1 MVQVKIADIA
11 CHVLVA
17 DDVDPGLT
25 SSAQDSLLV
34 VVTTDEGLE
43 GYGESDLNP
52 WIGRACIEASG
63 THTMG
68 LGVTE
73 LLKGKDPR
81 DIEALWDHVY
91 TMTAMNGRRGAVIHA
106 LGAVEMALR
115 DLAGKMAGEPLWKL
129 LGELRPTPLVPY
141 ASLQPAGS
149 SFEAYRDALCESAE
163 NAKKLGFK
171 AVKAECT
178 MAGPYAHDGMN
189 ESYDRHT
196 EVVAAVRRTLGPDM
210 TLMVDVQYLW
220 RDAETAWSVLRDWQE
235 FDLYFVE
242 TPIWPDFLDE
252 HARLAERAPFRIASG
267 EWLSTRWEFEDLIER
282 GRIGVVQPDVGRVGG
297 VGEARAVCAM
307 AAERNLPVVPHCWKT
322 GVSLSATAHLAFATP
337 GIAFVEFLPPQL
349 CIEKLRRELAMEDL
363 VLEDG
368 EILPPTRPGLGV
380 EINWDAVRAYGR
392 P

>member
-1 MVQVKIADIA
+1 MKITDIT

-17 DDVDPGLT
+17 DDVNPGLT

-68 LGVTE
+68 LGMAE

-115 DLAGKMAGEPLWKL
+115 DLAGKIAGEPLWKL
-129 LGELRPTPLVPY
+129 LGEPRPTPLVPY

-220 RDAETAWSVLRDWQE
+220 RDAETAWSVLRDWEE

-252 HARLAERAPFRIASG
+252 HARLADQGALPDRLGGMAFDPLGIRGSDRTRPDRSRPAGRRAGWRCG
-267 EWLSTRWEFEDLIER
+267 R
-282 GRIGVVQPDVGRVGG
+282 GTCGMCNGGRKEPAGG
-297 VGEARAVCAM
+297 PA
-307 AAERNLPVVPHCWKT
+307 L
-322 GVSLSATAHLAFATP
+322 
-337 GIAFVEFLPPQL
+337 
-349 CIEKLRRELAMEDL
+349 
-363 VLEDG
+363 LEDG
-368 EILPPTRPGLGV
+368 CVTVRHRPSRLRNPGDRLCRVSSPAAVYRKAPP
-380 EINWDAVRAYGR
+380 
-392 P
+392 